1 MDFNK
6 TAEIV
11 YGNIE
16 KVKPII
22 HNISNIVT
30 VNDCANATLACG
42 GSPIMADYPQEV
54 EDITS
59 ICNGFVINMG
69 HIYDYLVES
78 MILAGKRS
86 NLLGHPVILDP
97 VGAGVAKAR
106 NDALSKLLD
115 NIKFSVIR
123 GNISEIKFLATGSG
137 SAKGV
142 DADESDLVTDENIE
156 SVVDFAKKLSK
167 KTGAVIAISGE
178 TDIIADDKEAYVIK
192 NGHAEMAKVTG
203 TGCMLSS
210 VLGVFCA
217 ANPKNILEASAVA
230 VSAYGYA
237 GELAYKKM
245 LQTDGG
251 TGSFRTYLIDYV
263 SKMNAKLLKEGAKVE
278 SR

>member
-16 KVKPII
+16 KVKPVI
-22 HNISNIVT
+22 HNISNIVA
-30 VNDCANATLACG
+30 VNDCANVTLACG
-42 GSPIMADYPQEV
+42 GSPIMSDYPQEV

-59 ICNGFVINMG
+59 LCNGFVINMG

-97 VGAGVAKAR
+97 VGAGAAKAR
-106 NDALSKLLD
+106 NAAIFKVLD
-115 NIKFSVIR
+115 NVKFSVIR

-142 DADESDLVTDENIE
+142 DADEKDLVTDENIE
-156 SVVDFAKKLSK
+156 SVIALAKKLSK

-178 TDIIADDKEAYVIK
+178 TDIIADDKQAYIIK
-192 NGHAEMAKVTG
+192 NGHAEMAKITG

-217 ANPKNILEASAVA
+217 ANPENILGASAVA

-237 GELAYKKM
+237 GELAYKKI

-251 TGSFRTYLIDYV
+251 TGSFRMYLMDYV
-263 SKMNAKLLKEGAKVE
+263 SKMNAKLLEEGAKVE

>member
-6 TAEIV
+6 TAEMV
-11 YGNIE
+11 FENIE
-16 KVKPII
+16 RVKPVI

-30 VNDCANATLACG
+30 VNDCANITLACG
-42 GSPIMADYPQEV
+42 GSPTMADNPQEV

-59 ICNGFVINMG
+59 MCNGFVINMG
-69 HIYDYLVES
+69 HIHDYLVES
-78 MILAGKRS
+78 MIRAGKRS
-86 NLLGHPVILDP
+86 NLLGHPVVLDP
-97 VGAGVAKAR
+97 VGAGAAKAR
-106 NDALSKLLD
+106 NEVLFKLMD

-123 GNISEIKFLATGSG
+123 GNISEIKYLATGSG

-142 DADESDLVTDENIE
+142 DADASDLVTDENIE
-156 SVVDFAKKLSK
+156 SVIAFAKKLSE

-178 TDIIADDKEAYVIK
+178 TDIIADEKKAYVIK
-192 NGHAEMAKVTG
+192 NGHAQMAKVTG

-210 VLGVFCA
+210 VLGVFCG
-217 ANPKNILEASAVA
+217 ANPENILEASAVA

-237 GELAYKKM
+237 GELAYEKM
-245 LQTDGG
+245 VKTDGG
-251 TGSFRTYLIDYV
+251 TGSFRMYLIDYV